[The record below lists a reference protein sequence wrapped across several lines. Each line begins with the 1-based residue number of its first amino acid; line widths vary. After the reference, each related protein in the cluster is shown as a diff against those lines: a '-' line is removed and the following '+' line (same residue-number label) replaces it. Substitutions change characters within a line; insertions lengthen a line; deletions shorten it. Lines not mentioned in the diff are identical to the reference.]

1 MYPLIQL
8 NIVKPYHPH
17 TSISSYVSVRPS
29 LPHLEGG
36 YRNAYSFP
44 HLQIGHHAHTIAAMK
59 TTAIAPRKLQIIAIV
74 VRISE
79 GDKGRFGG
87 GLLAVID
94 TLWRELGAIFDSTGD
109 GFMIQRLIEEDVGE
123 NDERKRS

>member
-1 MYPLIQL
+1 
-8 NIVKPYHPH
+8 
-17 TSISSYVSVRPS
+17 
-29 LPHLEGG
+29 
-36 YRNAYSFP
+36 
-44 HLQIGHHAHTIAAMK
+44 MK